1 MTYLRSVMVFLRGEV
16 RRAVFLCIDTSKQKR
31 KKLRKFPVFDLTQKK
46 SENKVVEWGYYAGD
60 A

>member
-1 MTYLRSVMVFLRGEV
+1 MVFLRGEV

-46 SENKVVEWGYYAGD
+46 GKNKDDRSEYISRIG
-60 A
+60 